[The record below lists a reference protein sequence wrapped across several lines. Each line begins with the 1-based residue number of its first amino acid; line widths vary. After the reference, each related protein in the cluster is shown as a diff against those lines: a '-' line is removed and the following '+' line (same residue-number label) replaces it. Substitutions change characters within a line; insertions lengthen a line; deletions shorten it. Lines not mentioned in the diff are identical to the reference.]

1 MKLKRNNPFPAE
13 TRNAVTVGEPG
24 SGKKA
29 FSSELIFARSD
40 VSQLKL
46 DWPLYFQ
53 TLFIA
58 LPITGSPPQIFP

>member
-40 VSQLKL
+40 VSQLKQI
-46 DWPLYFQ
+46 PGNGTAEAIFANAKYK
-53 TLFIA
+53 FI
-58 LPITGSPPQIFP
+58 FKHN